1 MTTFQDRTSLSWSP
15 HTYAPGAAHIDLVAH
30 LVIKLTYSLI
40 VMKELFSPA
49 MALSIAS
56 AYRNPLGSGAG
67 PVGDLR
73 FSVMEIAKA
82 GEIFLFNLSVGQVFP
97 LL

>member
-1 MTTFQDRTSLSWSP
+1 
-15 HTYAPGAAHIDLVAH
+15 
-30 LVIKLTYSLI
+30 
-40 VMKELFSPA
+40 